1 VSLRLLIAAQVVAV
15 TVLAAITVARYPL
28 WTLVDEGAHFDYIQA
43 IADDGRLPVI
53 TDLVSPQVEAI
64 AEHVYPAPPRKNRA
78 DIGLGGRS
86 YEAQQPP
93 LYYLLAV
100 PAFAAGG
107 TDYKTK
113 ARVVRAFDVLF
124 LLGAIAV
131 FLALCREVLGRG
143 PEALAGTALA
153 LTVFLWPAVVVRGV
167 TISNEGLELL
177 VGVALVYALWRAASE
192 RSPGWLVAV
201 GALVGLGLLTRLT
214 LAYLVPV
221 AVGVAVVGALRG
233 PKRFPW
239 WSLAAAAAIPVAL
252 LVPWA
257 LFNLDH
263 YNALTPTGAA
273 RHQQEA
279 VVNPTGRRLGL
290 SDLKTD
296 AAAMLNGILPDE
308 WWVVFLSNTWR
319 VARDVI
325 VPAFLVV
332 PLALGAFAPLRP
344 GERARAWWILAAPML
359 IGLLAMLASFVIAN
373 WNLFAPRY
381 LHPELPGFALF
392 GALAL
397 VRLAPKPRLIGGIA
411 VVITLALL
419 ALWAHLASV
428 TPASL

>member
-1 VSLRLLIAAQVVAV
+1 VWLRLLIAAQVVAV

-28 WTLVDEGAHFDYIQA
+28 WTLVDEGAHFDYVQSIG
-43 IADDGRLPVI
+43 DDGRLPVI

-64 AEHVYPAPPRKNRA
+64 AEHVYPAQPRKNRA

-107 TDYKTK
+107 SDYKTK

-124 LLGAIAV
+124 LLAAIAV

-143 PEALAGTALA
+143 PEGLAGTALA

-192 RSPGWLVAV
+192 RSPGWVVAA

-221 AVGVAVVGALRG
+221 AIGVAVVGALRG

-239 WSLAAAAAIPVAL
+239 WSLVAAAAIPVAL

-257 LFNLDH
+257 VFNLDH

-279 VVNPTGRRLGL
+279 VVNPTGRPLGL

-397 VRLAPKPRLIGGIA
+397 VRLWPKPRLIGAIA
-411 VVITLALL
+411 VVITVALL

>member
-1 VSLRLLIAAQVVAV
+1 MWLRLLIAAQVVAV
-15 TVLAAITVARYPL
+15 TALAAITVARYPL
-28 WTLVDEGAHFDYIQA
+28 WTLVDEGAHFDYVQSIG
-43 IADDGRLPVI
+43 DDGRLPVI

-64 AEHVYPAPPRKNRA
+64 AEHVYPAQPRKNRA

-107 TDYKTK
+107 SDYKTK

-124 LLGAIAV
+124 LLAAIAV

-143 PEALAGTALA
+143 PEGLAGTALA

-192 RSPGWLVAV
+192 RSPGWVVAA

-221 AVGVAVVGALRG
+221 AIGVAVVGALRG

-239 WSLAAAAAIPVAL
+239 WSLVAAAAIPVAL

-257 LFNLDH
+257 VFNLDH

-279 VVNPTGRRLGL
+279 VVNPTGRPLGL

-332 PLALGAFAPLRP
+332 PLALGAFAPLRS

-397 VRLAPKPRLIGGIA
+397 VRLWPKPRLIGATA
-411 VVITLALL
+411 VVITVALL

>member
-1 VSLRLLIAAQVVAV
+1 VWLRLLIAAQVVAV

-107 TDYKTK
+107 SDYKTK

-124 LLGAIAV
+124 LLAAIAV

-192 RSPGWLVAV
+192 RSPGWLVAA

-214 LAYLVPV
+214 LAYLAPV
-221 AVGVAVVGALRG
+221 AIGVAVVGALRT
-233 PKRFPW
+233 PNRFPW

-257 LFNLDH
+257 VFNLDH

-397 VRLAPKPRLIGGIA
+397 VRLWPKPRLIGATA
-411 VVITLALL
+411 VVITVALL

>member
-1 VSLRLLIAAQVVAV
+1 MWLRLLIAAQVVAV
-15 TVLAAITVARYPL
+15 AVLAAITVARYPV

-64 AEHVYPAPPRKNRA
+64 DENVYPAPPRKDRA
-78 DIGLGGRS
+78 RRGLAGRS

-107 TDYKTK
+107 SDYETK
-113 ARVVRAFDVLF
+113 VKVIRAFDVLF
-124 LLGAIAV
+124 LLGAVAV
-131 FLALCREVLGRG
+131 FLALCRQVLGQG
-143 PEALAGTALA
+143 EAALAGSALA

-177 VGVALVYALWRAASE
+177 VGVALVYALWRAAAQ
-192 RSPGWLVAV
+192 RRPGWLVVA

-233 PKRFPW
+233 PRRFPW
-239 WSLAAAAAIPVAL
+239 WSLAAAAALPVAL

-257 LFNLDH
+257 AFNLDH
-263 YNALTPTGAA
+263 YHAVTPTGAA

-279 VVNPTGRRLGL
+279 IVNPTGRRLGL
-290 SDLKTD
+290 ADLKTD
-296 AAAMLNGILPDE
+296 AAALLNGVLPDE
-308 WWVVFLSNTWR
+308 WWVVFLSRAWR
-319 VARDVI
+319 VARDVV

-332 PLALGAFAPLRP
+332 PLALGAMAPLRP
-344 GERARAWWILAAPML
+344 GERGRAWWILAAPLL
-359 IGLLAMLASFVIAN
+359 IGLLAMLASFAIAN

-397 VRLAPKPRLIGGIA
+397 VRLVPRPRVVGGIA
-411 VVITLALL
+411 VAITLALL
-419 ALWAHLASV
+419 ALWAHLSTV

>member
-1 VSLRLLIAAQVVAV
+1 MWLRLLIAAQILAV
-15 TVLAAITVARYPL
+15 TVLAAITVARYPV
-28 WTLVDEGAHFDYIQA
+28 WTLVDEKAHFAYIQS

-53 TDLVSPQVEAI
+53 TDVVSPQVEAI
-64 AEHVYPAPPRKNRA
+64 DENVYPAPPRKDPA
-78 DIGLGGRS
+78 KIGLGGRS

-100 PAFAAGG
+100 PA
-107 TDYKTK
+107 YELSSNYETK
-113 ARVVRAFDVLF
+113 VKIIRAFDVLF

-131 FLALCREVLGRG
+131 FLALCRQVLGRG
-143 PEALAGTALA
+143 EDALAGTALA
-153 LTVFLWPAVVVRGV
+153 LTVFLWPAVIVRGV
-167 TISNEGLELL
+167 TISNEGLEMLIG
-177 VGVALVYALWRAASE
+177 VGLVYALWRAAAQ
-192 RSPGWLVAV
+192 RAAGWLIAA

-214 LAYLVPV
+214 LGYLVPV
-221 AVGVAVVGALRG
+221 AIGVAVVGALRG

-239 WSLAAAAAIPVAL
+239 WSLAAAAALPVAL

-257 LFNLDH
+257 VFNLDH
-263 YNALTPTGAA
+263 YDALTPAGAA

-279 VVNPTGRRLGL
+279 LVNPTGRRLGL

-296 AAAMLNGILPDE
+296 ASAMLNAVLPDE
-308 WWVVFLSNTWR
+308 WWVVFLSSAWR

-325 VPAFLVV
+325 VPAFLVL

-344 GERARAWWILAAPML
+344 GERGRAWWLLAAPLL
-359 IGLLAMLASFVIAN
+359 IGLLAMLASFVFAN

-397 VRLAPKPRLIGGIA
+397 VRLWPRPRLVGGIA
-411 VVITLALL
+411 VVVTLALL
-419 ALWAHLASV
+419 ALWAHLSTV

>member
-1 VSLRLLIAAQVVAV
+1 MWLRLLIAAQVLAV
-15 TVLAAITVARYPL
+15 TVLASIAVARYPV

-43 IADDGRLPVI
+43 IADDGRLPVV

-64 AEHVYPAPPRKNRA
+64 DENVYPAPPRKDRA
-78 DIGLGGRS
+78 KRGLAGHS

-100 PAFAAGG
+100 PAFSLSSN
-107 TDYKTK
+107 YRTK
-113 ARVVRAFDVLF
+113 VTLVRAFDVLF

-143 PEALAGTALA
+143 EDALAGTALA
-153 LTVFLWPAVVVRGV
+153 LTVFLWPAIVVRGV

-177 VGVALVYALWRAASE
+177 VGMALVYALWRAAAS
-192 RSPGWLVAV
+192 RSPGWLIAA

-214 LAYLVPV
+214 VAYLVPV
-221 AVGVAVVGALRG
+221 AIGVAVVGALRG
-233 PKRFPW
+233 PRRFPW
-239 WSLAAAAAIPVAL
+239 WSLAAAAALPVAL

-257 LFNLDH
+257 VFNLDH
-263 YNALTPTGAA
+263 YNALTPTAAA
-273 RHQQEA
+273 RKQQEA
-279 VVNPTGRRLGL
+279 VVNPTGRTLGL

-296 AAAMLNGILPDE
+296 ASAMLNGILPDE
-308 WWVVFLSNTWR
+308 WWVVFLSSAWR

-325 VPAFLVV
+325 VPAFLVL
-332 PLALGAFAPLRP
+332 PLALGALAPLRP
-344 GERARAWWILAAPML
+344 GERARAWWLLAAPLL
-359 IGLLAMLASFVIAN
+359 IGLLAMLVSFVVAN

-381 LHPELPGFALF
+381 LHPEVPGFALF

-397 VRLAPKPRLIGGIA
+397 VRLVPRPRVVGGIA
-411 VVITLALL
+411 VVLTLALL
-419 ALWAHLASV
+419 ALWAHLSTV

>member
-1 VSLRLLIAAQVVAV
+1 MWLRALIAAQVVAV
-15 TVLAAITVARYPL
+15 AVLASITVARYPV

-43 IADDGRLPVI
+43 
-53 TDLVSPQVEAI
+53 
-64 AEHVYPAPPRKNRA
+64 
-78 DIGLGGRS
+78 
-86 YEAQQPP
+86 
-93 LYYLLAV
+93 
-100 PAFAAGG
+100 FA
-107 TDYKTK
+107 
-113 ARVVRAFDVLF
+113 VLF
-124 LLGAIAV
+124 LLAAIAL

-177 VGVALVYALWRAASE
+177 VGVTLVYALWRAASE
-192 RSPGWLVAV
+192 RSPGWLVAA

-221 AVGVAVVGALRG
+221 VIGVAVVGALRG
-233 PKRFPW
+233 PRRFPW

-257 LFNLDH
+257 VFNLDH

-319 VARDVI
+319 VGRDVI

-344 GERARAWWILAAPML
+344 GERARAWWILAAKML
-359 IGLLAMLASFVIAN
+359 FGLLAMLASFAIAN

-381 LHPELPGFALF
+381 LHPALPGFALF

-397 VRLAPKPRLIGGIA
+397 VRLVPRPRVVGGIA
-411 VVITLALL
+411 VAITLALL
-419 ALWAHLASV
+419 ALWAHLSTV

>member
-1 VSLRLLIAAQVVAV
+1 VWLRLLIAAQVVAV
-15 TVLAAITVARYPL
+15 TALAAITVARYPL
-28 WTLVDEGAHFDYIQA
+28 WTLVDEGAHFDYVQSIG
-43 IADDGRLPVI
+43 DDGRLPVI

-64 AEHVYPAPPRKNRA
+64 AEHVYPAQPRKNRA

-107 TDYKTK
+107 SDYKTK

-124 LLGAIAV
+124 LLAAIAV

-192 RSPGWLVAV
+192 RSPGWLVAA

-221 AVGVAVVGALRG
+221 AIGVAVVGALRG

-239 WSLAAAAAIPVAL
+239 WSLVAAAAIPVAL

-257 LFNLDH
+257 VFNLDH

-279 VVNPTGRRLGL
+279 VVNPTGRPLGL

-397 VRLAPKPRLIGGIA
+397 VRLWPKPRLIGATA
-411 VVITLALL
+411 VVITVALL

>member
-1 VSLRLLIAAQVVAV
+1 VWLRLLIAAQILAV

-43 IADDGRLPVI
+43 IADDGRVPVV

-64 AEHVYPAPPRKNRA
+64 DENLYPRPPRLDRA
-78 DIGLGGRS
+78 KRGLAGRS

-100 PAFAAGG
+100 PAFSVASN
-107 TDYKTK
+107 YETK
-113 ARVVRAFDVLF
+113 AKVVRAFDVLF

-131 FLALCREVLGRG
+131 FLLLCREVLGRG
-143 PEALAGTALA
+143 EEALAGTALA
-153 LTVFLWPAVVVRGV
+153 ITVFLWPAIVVRGV

-177 VGVALVYALWRAASE
+177 VGVALVYAMWRAASE
-192 RSPGWLVAV
+192 RRAGWLVAV

-214 LAYLVPV
+214 VAYLVPV

-239 WSLAAAAAIPVAL
+239 WSLLIAAALPVAL

-257 LFNLDH
+257 VFNLDH
-263 YNALTPTGAA
+263 YHALTPTEAA

-296 AAAMLNGILPDE
+296 ASAMLNAILPDE
-308 WWVVFLSNTWR
+308 WWVVFLSSAWR
-319 VARDVI
+319 VARDVV

-332 PLALGAFAPLRP
+332 PLALGAFAPLRRD
-344 GERARAWWILAAPML
+344 ERGRAWWILAAPML

-381 LHPELPGFALF
+381 LHPEVPGFALF

-397 VRLAPKPRLIGGIA
+397 LRLVPRPRVVGGAA

-419 ALWAHLASV
+419 ALWAHLSTV

>member
-1 VSLRLLIAAQVVAV
+1 VWLRLVIAAQVVAV
-15 TVLAAITVARYPL
+15 AVLAAITVARYPL

-78 DIGLGGRS
+78 EIGLGGRS

-107 TDYKTK
+107 SDYKTK

-124 LLGAIAV
+124 LLAAIAV

-177 VGVALVYALWRAASE
+177 VGAAMVYALWRAASE
-192 RSPGWLVAV
+192 RSPGWLVAA

-214 LAYLVPV
+214 LAYLAPV
-221 AVGVAVVGALRG
+221 AIGVAVVGALRG

-257 LFNLDH
+257 VFNLDH

-344 GERARAWWILAAPML
+344 GERARAWWILAGPML

-397 VRLAPKPRLIGGIA
+397 VRLWPKPRLIGAIA
-411 VVITLALL
+411 VVITVALL